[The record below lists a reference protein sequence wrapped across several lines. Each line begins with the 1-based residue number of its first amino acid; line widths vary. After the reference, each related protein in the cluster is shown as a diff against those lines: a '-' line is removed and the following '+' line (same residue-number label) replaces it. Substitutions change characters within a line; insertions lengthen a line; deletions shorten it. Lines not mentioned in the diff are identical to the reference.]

1 MGLSDRLMVL
11 CGGEISG
18 IVDPR
23 EVTKEEVGLMMIH
36 VDKEWKKKYKK
47 KKKEKEIVAKEA
59 DHEASGN

>member
-11 CGGEISG
+11 CGGEVSG

-47 KKKEKEIVAKEA
+47 KKKEKKELEEAAKEEI
-59 DHEASGN
+59 HE